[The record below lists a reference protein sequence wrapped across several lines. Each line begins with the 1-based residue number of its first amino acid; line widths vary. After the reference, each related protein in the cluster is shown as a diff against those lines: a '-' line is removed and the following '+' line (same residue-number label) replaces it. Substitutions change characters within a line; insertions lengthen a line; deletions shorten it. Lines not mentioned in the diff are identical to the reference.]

1 MKILVVFLT
10 QHISKAF
17 KCYLDPKMGLPCP
30 HPVNAGLTDSAQRDI
45 ITGSQVTSSLATNQ
59 RNVTTQNALYIHE
72 ERQFLIGQGP
82 GSELDNNN
90 NNNNTHTHTHTDPRA
105 QMHKM
110 LLLFA
115 IHL

>member
-82 GSELDNNN
+82 GSEL
-90 NNNNTHTHTHTDPRA
+90 NNNTHNSRVSIQGAHPSKCGF
-105 QMHKM
+105 QV
-110 LLLFA
+110 
-115 IHL
+115 